1 MRKLMKLVEL
11 GGYVFLEILTLR
23 FVLISLTG
31 KDNIYPGCSSDVAVH
46 FYSLSTDLN
55 PDWGRTHGSQPELLE
70 YLRNVVDK
78 YDLRPHIVFNT
89 QVVSAVWNQERSKYI
104 VTTKAAPKHDTSRV
118 LQREQIHEQLE
129 KEHHQ
134 TISEVEVLVS
144 ALGILEV
151 TRYPDIPGLGEFG
164 GDMFHSG
171 TWNHDVVLKGKR
183 VAVVGNGTS
192 GAQIVPAISEDPSV
206 NVVNICRTPVWYF
219 PLADHAY
226 GAVTKWIFRNIP
238 LCLRLHRCYH
248 FLLSELLY
256 LLVFSNSGFRP
267 LLRMVMLLYMKFK
280 APKKYYKSIV
290 PKYSPGCKRLVMD
303 RPQFLK
309 SLHRP
314 NVNMNWD
321 GIERITKDGIL
332 TKKGEHLPFDVIIFA
347 TGYIGDDY
355 PLCVKGVCET
365 VQEYYARKGGPMAY
379 CGTVLPGFPNFFML
393 GGPNTGTGH
402 TSAYFTQETEI
413 GYALNFIQLLL
424 SGAITSF
431 EVKNES
437 TEEYNEL
444 IQRRLKNSVFVTCA
458 SWYRKDNNGKISYI
472 FPGSATRFWWGL
484 RKVNWKHFNVTT
496 KAGGGP

>member
-1 MRKLMKLVEL
+1 MKLVEL
-11 GGYVFLEILTLR
+11 GGCVLGNSDFVDVFCVNFLAR
-23 FVLISLTG
+23 K
-31 KDNIYPGCSSDVAVH
+31 KDNTYPGCSSDLPVH

-55 PDWGRTHGSQPELLE
+55 PNWGHSHGSQRELLE
-70 YLRNVVDK
+70 YLRNLVDK
-78 YDLRPHIVFNT
+78 YDLKPHIVFNT
-89 QVVSAVWNQERSKYI
+89 QVVSAVWNQKDSTYTI
-104 VTTKAAPKHDTSRV
+104 TTKAAPKHDASKV
-118 LQREQIHEQLE
+118 LQRAQIHEQLE

-134 TISEVEVLVS
+134 TVSEAEVLVS

-151 TRYPDIPGLGEFG
+151 TRYPDILGLGEFG

-171 TWNHDVVLKGKR
+171 SWNHGIVLKGKR

-226 GAVTKWIFRNIP
+226 GTFAKWIFREIP
-238 LCLRLHRCYH
+238 LCLWLYRCYH
-248 FLLSELLY
+248 FLISELLY
-256 LLVFSNSGFRP
+256 LMVFLDAGFRP
-267 LLRMVMLLYMKFK
+267 LLRMVMLLYMKSQ
-280 APKKYYKSIV
+280 APKEYHESIV
-290 PKYSPGCKRLVMD
+290 PKYIPGCKRLVMD

-314 NVNMNWD
+314 NVDMNWD

-355 PLCVKGVCET
+355 PLYVKGVSET

-379 CGTVLPGFPNFFML
+379 YGTVLPGFPNFFVI

-402 TSAYFTQETEI
+402 TSAYFTREMQI
-413 GYALNFIQLLL
+413 CYALNFIRRVLY
-424 SGAITSF
+424 GDITSF

-444 IQRRLKNSVFVTCA
+444 IQRRLKDSVFVTCG
-458 SWYRKDNNGKISYI
+458 SWYRTDNNGKISNI
-472 FPGSATRFWWGL
+472 FPGSATWFWWRL
-484 RKVNWKHFNVTT
+484 RKVNWKHFNVTST
-496 KAGGGP
+496 RTEK